1 VGLTPEQDV
10 FMLGDDKAVNQTK
23 LGVERL
29 WLSFGG
35 IQALIEVTF
44 QVHGKEIVG
53 IVGPN
58 GSGKTCI
65 LNVISG
71 FYKPQRG
78 EIVLEGNK
86 ITGMPPHKIAKLGVG
101 RSFQQMELFGGM
113 TVLENLLVGC
123 HPFVKGNIFTAGIY
137 WGLYQKTEL
146 RLRELIEEVLD
157 FMELEKY
164 RKQPTGGL
172 PIGIQKLV
180 GVARALCARP
190 KILLLDEPS
199 CGLSHDEKEDL
210 ARFLLR
216 IKYEKEI
223 PIIWVEHDI
232 SLVGELADRII
243 VLDQGEKIADDSSEA
258 VLEDPK
264 VLGIFG
270 GTTDFETP
278 KPYGDQDF

>member
-1 VGLTPEQDV
+1 VGLTPEQDAS
-10 FMLGDDKAVNQTK
+10 MTGDDKTVNETK
-23 LGVERL
+23 LEAKKL

-35 IQALIEVTF
+35 IQALIEIAF

-65 LNVISG
+65 LNIISG

-78 EIVLEGNK
+78 EIILEGKN
-86 ITGMPPHKIAKLGVG
+86 ITGMPPHKIAGLGVG
-101 RSFQQMELFGGM
+101 RSFQQMELFSGM

-123 HPFVKGNIFTAGIY
+123 HPFAKGNILTAGIY
-137 WGLYQKTEL
+137 WGFYQKTEV

-157 FMELEKY
+157 FMELESY
-164 RKQPTGGL
+164 RKQPAGGL
-172 PIGIQKLV
+172 SIGIQKLV
-180 GVARALCARP
+180 GVARALCAQP

-199 CGLSHDEKEDL
+199 CGLSRDEKEDL

-232 SLVGELADRII
+232 SLVGELADRLI
-243 VLDQGEKIADDSSEA
+243 VLDQGEKIADDSSEE